1 MMLVVRMYRK
11 PINGQEG
18 DMRTENEA
26 KHTSQR
32 GWKASRSGNDA
43 LASAAGATSLELDRD
58 ILTSD
63 SGVGGEDLDDG
74 GEGVHL

>member
-1 MMLVVRMYRK
+1 MLMVWMYRQ
-11 PINGQEG
+11 PISGQEG
-18 DMRTENEA
+18 DMGTENEA

-43 LASAAGATSLELDRD
+43 LASATGATSLELNRD
-58 ILTSD
+58 ILASD